1 MPKSKQSGFSLI
13 ELVVVVAII
22 GVLAAVSSA
31 LYLEGLQTYSAGNA
45 ASTVLSDLRFALN
58 HMVTD
63 LRGANDVQVV
73 SPTVI
78 TYRSTEAPFERQ
90 FRLVGTAIQRYDN
103 QPICS
108 FVHSLTFVL
117 QDGILTIEIIS
128 VDSVDGNALGSGL
141 PYTLSTTLKLR
152 N

>member
-1 MPKSKQSGFSLI
+1 MPKNRQSGLTLV

-31 LYLEGLQTYSAGNA
+31 LYIEGFKTYSAGNA

-58 HMVTD
+58 YMVTD

-73 SPTVI
+73 SPALI
-78 TYRSTEAPFERQ
+78 TYRSAQSPFERQ
-90 FRLVGTAIQRYDN
+90 FRLSGDTIQRYDN

-108 FVHSLTFVL
+108 FVQSLSFTQIGRASCRERV
-117 QDGILTIEIIS
+117 
-128 VDSVDGNALGSGL
+128 
-141 PYTLSTTLKLR
+141 
-152 N
+152 